1 MRKAKELLFPIAF
14 TALLAGCGASAGTS
28 TPSAAGAFAASI
40 VPQTTRSSTIVWEA
54 GDGSLGKWT
63 ISNSN
68 QCGYPSNSSTTF
80 SFTLNRSG
88 THCGRNQANPVNSD
102 GTIVRLTEGT
112 TYTWTFNYYDGKPS
126 TRVIGMGVDTDA
138 RSLIWQIH
146 GYLESDAPCAQLMFV
161 NGPYNTGGAQRW
173 GLQTCA
179 GLVWTGNYTP
189 GESDSFKIVA
199 HVSRY
204 SSGYTQ
210 LYRNGV
216 LVHTDYGANYH
227 NSSGN
232 PWWNFGPYK
241 WRWML
246 SGGGGSDLYQV
257 NATIANMTLT
267 KS

>member
-1 MRKAKELLFPIAF
+1 MRKVHELLFPIAL
-14 TALLAGCGASAGTS
+14 TTLLAGCGG
-28 TPSAAGAFAASI
+28 SAANPVPISEDTTMRSI
-40 VPQTTRSSTIVWEA
+40 APQTSTIVWRA
-54 GDGSLGKWT
+54 GDSTLGKWT

-68 QCGYPSNSSTTF
+68 QCGSPVNTSTTF

-88 THCGRNQANPVNSD
+88 TYCGRNQANPTMSS
-102 GTIVRLTEGT
+102 GSLLRLTDGA
-112 TYTWTFNYYDGKPS
+112 TYTWTFNYFDGKIGS
-126 TRVIGMGVDTDA
+126 KAVGMGVDTDA

-146 GYLESDAPCAQLMFV
+146 GYLESDAPCAELMFV
-161 NGPYNTGGAQRW
+161 NGPKNTGGPQRW

-179 GLVWTGNYTP
+179 GLVWTGTYSP
-189 GESDSFKIVA
+189 GESDTFKIVA
-199 HVSRY
+199 RISKY

-216 LVHTDYGANYH
+216 LVASVGGANYH

-246 SGGGGSDLYQV
+246 SGGGGSNMYQV
-257 NATIANMTLT
+257 NATISNMTLT